1 MQDIVKYESS
11 SGNQIQLSA
20 DDVRKYICSN
30 ANDKEIAMFL
40 QLCKAQ
46 RLNPFIR
53 EAYLVKYKD
62 APAQII
68 TGKDVFLKRA
78 QANPDFA
85 GYEVG
90 ITYLDKEG
98 NVQQRAGSGVYEA
111 AGETLVGGWCR
122 VFVKGKKPFYDEVSL
137 DEYSTGK
144 SMWKS
149 AKDGGKPA
157 TMIRKVALVHVLREA
172 FANDFQGLYAQE
184 EIQQVQNVDLPEE
197 PIEAPVVVQA
207 ESYLTDEQKAEITAK
222 IAELAAM
229 RVKPEADVMQAL
241 IDSKTLSDAG
251 YIAGDQFTE
260 HHAKLAIQ
268 LLDNWLEKAHAENI
282 EAAEKAKA
290 QVEAQK
296 VEMADEDI
304 VF

>member
-1 MQDIVKYESS
+1 MQEIVKYESS

-78 QANPDFA
+78 QQNPDFE
-85 GYEVG
+85 GFQVG
-90 ITYLDKEG
+90 VTYIDKQG
-98 NVQQRAGSGVYEA
+98 NVQQREGSGVYEA

-184 EIQQVQNVDLPEE
+184 EIQQAQEVELPEE
-197 PIEAPVVVQA
+197 PIAAPVIVQA
-207 ESYLTDEQKAEITAK
+207 ESYVTEEQRAEITAK
-222 IAELAAM
+222 ISELAQM
-229 RVKPEADVMQAL
+229 RVKPEAEVMQA
-241 IDSKTLSDAG
+241 IMHSSTLLNAG
-251 YIAGDQFTE
+251 YIEGDQFTE
-260 HHAKLAIQ
+260 SQAALAIQ
-268 LLDNWLEKAHAENI
+268 LLDNWLEKANSENQQ
-282 EAAEKAKA
+282 AAAKAKE
-290 QVEAQK
+290 QLESGLY
-296 VEMADEDI
+296 DED
-304 VF
+304 VKF